1 MLIRGTVRPVSGAS
15 DILAKKDCNINELFI
30 ADSDSRENSK
40 TFERISRIVRSTVQN
55 TRRENWHLAK
65 KTLTFTGRNDLA
77 VKPKNHQRIFYC
89 RFGFAGKF

>member
-40 TFERISRIVRSTVQN
+40 TFGQISPNSQINRSKDTARKV
-55 TRRENWHLAK
+55 A
-65 KTLTFTGRNDLA
+65 
-77 VKPKNHQRIFYC
+77 
-89 RFGFAGKF
+89 FGEEDAYPYGSK